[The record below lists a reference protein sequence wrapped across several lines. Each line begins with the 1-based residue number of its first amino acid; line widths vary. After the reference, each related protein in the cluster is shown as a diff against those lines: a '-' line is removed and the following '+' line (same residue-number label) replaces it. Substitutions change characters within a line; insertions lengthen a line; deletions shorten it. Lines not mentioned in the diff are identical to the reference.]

1 MSARLASLALLA
13 SMWSCPAWADWT
25 PETSYV
31 RDCINAA
38 SHAHKVP
45 SVLLVMLLRVEGGRL
60 GAVSQNTNDT
70 VDIGPMQVNSTWVHK
85 MAQRW
90 KSSDDAA
97 YKALRDNLCANLE
110 GGAWI
115 LRAGLDEARG
125 DLWEGVAFYHSHS
138 PEHKQRYLGLLWQQV
153 SQLNLTG
160 TLTPMAPAAASAPAA
175 PRTSQARTKFQ
186 EAER

>member
-1 MSARLASLALLA
+1 MTPRLAVLTLIATIA
-13 SMWSCPAWADWT
+13 AVPARADWT
-25 PETSYV
+25 PETTYV

-45 SVLLVMLLRVEGGRL
+45 AVLLVLLLRVEGGRL

-90 KSSDDAA
+90 NSSDEAA
-97 YKALRDNLCANLE
+97 FKALRDNLCANLE

-153 SQLNLTG
+153 TRMQLT
-160 TLTPMAPAAASAPAA
+160 APVPSPSVQ
-175 PRTSQARTKFQ
+175 RQTKIQ
-186 EAER
+186 EAAR